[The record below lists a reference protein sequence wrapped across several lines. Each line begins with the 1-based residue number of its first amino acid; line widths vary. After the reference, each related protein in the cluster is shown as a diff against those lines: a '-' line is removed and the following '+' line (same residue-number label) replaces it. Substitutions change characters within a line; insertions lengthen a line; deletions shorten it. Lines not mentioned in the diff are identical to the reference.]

1 MLEMLLMQYKDMF
14 GEDFPL
20 KKFTETREID
30 VINILYDC
38 VLNNTPYD
46 PGREVKARITDAP
59 GLNKTDPLPEL

>member
-20 KKFTETREID
+20 AQFAGHQEFE

-38 VLNNTPYD
+38 VSNNQPYS
-46 PGREVKARITDAP
+46 PERKPEFKILDAP
-59 GLNKTDPLPEL
+59 GMNKQRNN